1 MDMTTNDGSSTKD
14 TNITNT
20 TGLIQTGTNVRPS
33 TNTFKTKTTN
43 NETKT
48 VNNKTKTKTTNNETK
63 TANIKTTTE
72 RNIET
77 KTEPTTETSTDR
89 NATTK
94 TKRDTKATQSYI
106 TMDFDP
112 PTTMKEEQD
121 LLSAMYASACV
132 PNTMRM
138 SYDMVEDMLT
148 DHIDLMEGDDLEI
161 CNKDTELISI

>member
-1 MDMTTNDGSSTKD
+1 MTTNDGSSTKD
-14 TNITNT
+14 INITNT
-20 TGLIQTGTNVRPS
+20 TGLTQTGTNVRPS
-33 TNTFKTKTTN
+33 TNTFKTKTEN

-48 VNNKTKTKTTNNETK
+48 E
-63 TANIKTTTE
+63 NIKTTTE
-72 RNIET
+72 RNIKTTTERNNKT
-77 KTEPTTETSTDR
+77 TTEPTTETSTDQ

-94 TKRDTKATQSYI
+94 TKHDTKATQSYI

>member
-1 MDMTTNDGSSTKD
+1 MTTNDGSSTKD

-20 TGLIQTGTNVRPS
+20 TGLTQTGTNVRPS

-48 VNNKTKTKTTNNETK
+48 ENN
-63 TANIKTTTE
+63 
-72 RNIET
+72 ET

-94 TKRDTKATQSYI
+94 TKHDTKATQSYI

>member
-1 MDMTTNDGSSTKD
+1 MTTNDGSSTKD

-20 TGLIQTGTNVRPS
+20 TGLTQTGTNVRPS

-48 VNNKTKTKTTNNETK
+48 T
-63 TANIKTTTE
+63 NIKTTTE
-72 RNIET
+72 RNNVT
-77 KTEPTTETSTDR
+77 KTEPTTETSTDQ

-94 TKRDTKATQSYI
+94 TKHDTKATQSYI

>member
-1 MDMTTNDGSSTKD
+1 MTTNDGSSTKD

-20 TGLIQTGTNVRPS
+20 TGLTQTGTNVRPS
-33 TNTFKTKTTN
+33 TNTFKTKTA
-43 NETKT
+43 
-48 VNNKTKTKTTNNETK
+48 NNETK

-72 RNIET
+72 RNIES
-77 KTEPTTETSTDR
+77 KTEPTTETSTDQ

-94 TKRDTKATQSYI
+94 TKHDTKATQSYI

>member
-1 MDMTTNDGSSTKD
+1 MTTNDGSSTKD

-48 VNNKTKTKTTNNETK
+48 TNNETR
-63 TANIKTTTE
+63 TTNIKTTTE

-77 KTEPTTETSTDR
+77 KTEPTTETSTDQ

-94 TKRDTKATQSYI
+94 TKHDTKATQSYI

>member
-1 MDMTTNDGSSTKD
+1 MDMKTNDGSSTKD

-20 TGLIQTGTNVRPS
+20 TGLTQTGTNVRPS

-43 NETKT
+43 D
-48 VNNKTKTKTTNNETK
+48 ETK
-63 TANIKTTTE
+63 TANDETKAA
-72 RNIET
+72 NIET
-77 KTEPTTETSTDR
+77 KTEQTTETSTDQ
-89 NATTK
+89 NK
-94 TKRDTKATQSYI
+94 TAKPEHDTKATQSYI

>member
-48 VNNKTKTKTTNNETK
+48 
-63 TANIKTTTE
+63 ANIKTTTE

-77 KTEPTTETSTDR
+77 KTEPTTETSTDQ

-94 TKRDTKATQSYI
+94 TKQDTKATQSYI

-148 DHIDLMEGDDLEI
+148 DHIDLMEGDNLEI

>member
-1 MDMTTNDGSSTKD
+1 MTTNDGSSTKD

-20 TGLIQTGTNVRPS
+20 TGQTQTGTNVRPS

-48 VNNKTKTKTTNNETK
+48 ENNET
-63 TANIKTTTE
+63 T
-72 RNIET
+72 
-77 KTEPTTETSTDR
+77 TEPTTETSTDQ
-89 NATTK
+89 NATIK
-94 TKRDTKATQSYI
+94 TKHDTKATQSYI

>member
-43 NETKT
+43 DE
-48 VNNKTKTKTTNNETK
+48 TKTTNNETK
-63 TANIKTTTE
+63 TANNKTKTANNETTTE

-77 KTEPTTETSTDR
+77 KTEPTTETSTDQ
-89 NATTK
+89 NK
-94 TKRDTKATQSYI
+94 TAKPEHDTKATQSYI
-106 TMDFDP
+106 TMEFDP

>member
-1 MDMTTNDGSSTKD
+1 MTTNDGSSTKD

-48 VNNKTKTKTTNNETK
+48 T
-63 TANIKTTTE
+63 NIKTTTE

-77 KTEPTTETSTDR
+77 KTEPTTETSTDQ

-94 TKRDTKATQSYI
+94 TKHDTKATQSYI

>member
-1 MDMTTNDGSSTKD
+1 MDMKTNDGSSTKD

-48 VNNKTKTKTTNNETK
+48 TNNETK
-63 TANIKTTTE
+63 TANNETKTE

-77 KTEPTTETSTDR
+77 KTEPTTETSTDQ

-94 TKRDTKATQSYI
+94 TKHDTKATQSYI

>member
-48 VNNKTKTKTTNNETK
+48 TNNKTKTENNKTK
-63 TANIKTTTE
+63 TE

-94 TKRDTKATQSYI
+94 TKQDTKATQSYI

>member
-1 MDMTTNDGSSTKD
+1 MTTNDGSSTKD

-20 TGLIQTGTNVRPS
+20 TGLTQTGTNVRPS

-48 VNNKTKTKTTNNETK
+48 
-63 TANIKTTTE
+63 
-72 RNIET
+72 
-77 KTEPTTETSTDR
+77 EPTTETSTDQ
-89 NATTK
+89 NK
-94 TKRDTKATQSYI
+94 TAKPEHDTKATQSYI

>member
-1 MDMTTNDGSSTKD
+1 MDMKTNDGSSTKD

-20 TGLIQTGTNVRPS
+20 TGLTQTGTNVRPS
-33 TNTFKTKTTN
+33 TNTFKTKTAN
-43 NETKT
+43 I
-48 VNNKTKTKTTNNETK
+48 ETK

-72 RNIET
+72 RNKET
-77 KTEPTTETSTDR
+77 KTEPTTETSTDQ
-89 NATTK
+89 NK
-94 TKRDTKATQSYI
+94 TAKPEHDTKATQSYI

>member
-48 VNNKTKTKTTNNETK
+48 VNNKTKT
-63 TANIKTTTE
+63 ANIKTTTE

-77 KTEPTTETSTDR
+77 KTEPTTETSTDQ

-94 TKRDTKATQSYI
+94 TKHDTKATQSYI

>member
-20 TGLIQTGTNVRPS
+20 TGLTQTGTNVRPS
-33 TNTFKTKTTN
+33 TNTLKTKTTN

-48 VNNKTKTKTTNNETK
+48 TNN
-63 TANIKTTTE
+63 KTTTE
-72 RNIET
+72 RNNKT
-77 KTEPTTETSTDR
+77 TTEPTTETSTDR

-94 TKRDTKATQSYI
+94 TKQDTKATQSYI

>member
-1 MDMTTNDGSSTKD
+1 MDMKTNDGSSTKD

-20 TGLIQTGTNVRPS
+20 TGLTQTGTNVRPS
-33 TNTFKTKTTN
+33 TNTFKTKTAN
-43 NETKT
+43 DETKT
-48 VNNKTKTKTTNNETK
+48 ANDETK

-72 RNIET
+72 RNNET
-77 KTEPTTETSTDR
+77 KTEQTTETSTDQ
-89 NATTK
+89 NK
-94 TKRDTKATQSYI
+94 TAKPEHGTKATQSYI

>member
-48 VNNKTKTKTTNNETK
+48 TNNKTKTENNE
-63 TANIKTTTE
+63 TTTE

-94 TKRDTKATQSYI
+94 TKHDTKATQSYI

>member
-1 MDMTTNDGSSTKD
+1 MITNDGSSTKHTD
-14 TNITNT
+14 ITNT
-20 TGLIQTGTNVRPS
+20 TGLTQTGTNVRPS

-48 VNNKTKTKTTNNETK
+48 E
-63 TANIKTTTE
+63 NIKTTTE

-77 KTEPTTETSTDR
+77 TTEPTTETSTDQ

-94 TKRDTKATQSYI
+94 TKHDKKATQSYI

>member
-1 MDMTTNDGSSTKD
+1 MTTNDGSSTKD

-48 VNNKTKTKTTNNETK
+48 TNNE
-63 TANIKTTTE
+63 TTTE

-77 KTEPTTETSTDR
+77 KTEPTTETSTDQ

-94 TKRDTKATQSYI
+94 TKHDTKATKSYI

>member
-14 TNITNT
+14 TDITNT
-20 TGLIQTGTNVRPS
+20 TGLTQTGTNVRPS

-43 NETKT
+43 NETR
-48 VNNKTKTKTTNNETK
+48 TT
-63 TANIKTTTE
+63 NIKTTTE
-72 RNIET
+72 RNNKT
-77 KTEPTTETSTDR
+77 TTEPTTETSTDR

-94 TKRDTKATQSYI
+94 TKHDTKATQSYI

>member
-14 TNITNT
+14 TNRTNT
-20 TGLIQTGTNVRPS
+20 TGQTQTGTNVRPS

-48 VNNKTKTKTTNNETK
+48 TNNKTKTANNETK
-63 TANIKTTTE
+63 TE

-77 KTEPTTETSTDR
+77 KTEPTTETSTDQ

-94 TKRDTKATQSYI
+94 TKHDTKATQSYI

>member
-1 MDMTTNDGSSTKD
+1 MTTNDGSSTKD
-14 TNITNT
+14 TKITNT
-20 TGLIQTGTNVRPS
+20 TGLTQTGTNVRPS

-48 VNNKTKTKTTNNETK
+48 VNNKTKTTSNETK
-63 TANIKTTTE
+63 TENNETTTE

-77 KTEPTTETSTDR
+77 KTEPTTETSTDQ
-89 NATTK
+89 NK
-94 TKRDTKATQSYI
+94 TAKPEHDTKATQSYI

>member
-48 VNNKTKTKTTNNETK
+48 ENNKTK

-77 KTEPTTETSTDR
+77 KTEPTTETSTDQ

-94 TKRDTKATQSYI
+94 TKHDTKATQSYI

>member
-1 MDMTTNDGSSTKD
+1 MKTNDGSSTKD

-20 TGLIQTGTNVRPS
+20 TGLTQTGTNVRPS
-33 TNTFKTKTTN
+33 TNTFKTKTAN
-43 NETKT
+43 DETK
-48 VNNKTKTKTTNNETK
+48 
-63 TANIKTTTE
+63 IE

-77 KTEPTTETSTDR
+77 KTEQTTETSTDQ
-89 NATTK
+89 NK
-94 TKRDTKATQSYI
+94 TAKPEHDTKATQSYI

>member
-20 TGLIQTGTNVRPS
+20 TELIQTGTNVRPS

-48 VNNKTKTKTTNNETK
+48 TNNKTK

-72 RNIET
+72 RNIES
-77 KTEPTTETSTDR
+77 KTEPTTETSTDQ

-94 TKRDTKATQSYI
+94 TKHDTKATQSYI

>member
-48 VNNKTKTKTTNNETK
+48 TNNKTKTANN
-63 TANIKTTTE
+63 
-72 RNIET
+72 ET
-77 KTEPTTETSTDR
+77 KTEPTTETSTDQ

-94 TKRDTKATQSYI
+94 TKHDTKATQSYI

-112 PTTMKEEQD
+112 PTTMKEEQN

>member
-48 VNNKTKTKTTNNETK
+48 TNNKTKTANNE
-63 TANIKTTTE
+63 TTTE

-77 KTEPTTETSTDR
+77 TTEPTTETSTDR
-89 NATTK
+89 NAMTK
-94 TKRDTKATQSYI
+94 TKQDTKATKSYI

>member
-1 MDMTTNDGSSTKD
+1 MDMITNDGSSTKHTD
-14 TNITNT
+14 ITNT
-20 TGLIQTGTNVRPS
+20 TGLTQTGTNVRPS
-33 TNTFKTKTTN
+33 TNTFKTKTAN

-48 VNNKTKTKTTNNETK
+48 E
-63 TANIKTTTE
+63 NIKTTTE
-72 RNIET
+72 RNNKTTT
-77 KTEPTTETSTDR
+77 KPTTETSTDR

-94 TKRDTKATQSYI
+94 TKHDKKATQSYI

>member
-1 MDMTTNDGSSTKD
+1 MKTNDGSSTKD

-20 TGLIQTGTNVRPS
+20 TGLTQTGTNVRPS

-43 NETKT
+43 NK
-48 VNNKTKTKTTNNETK
+48 TK

-72 RNIET
+72 RNIVT
-77 KTEPTTETSTDR
+77 KTEPTTETSTDQ
-89 NATTK
+89 NK
-94 TKRDTKATQSYI
+94 TAKPEHDTKATQSYI

>member
-1 MDMTTNDGSSTKD
+1 MTTNDGSSTKD

-20 TGLIQTGTNVRPS
+20 TELIQTGTNVRPS
-33 TNTFKTKTTN
+33 TNTFKTKTAN

-48 VNNKTKTKTTNNETK
+48 TNNKTKTT
-63 TANIKTTTE
+63 NIKTTTE

-77 KTEPTTETSTDR
+77 KTEPTIETSTDQ
-89 NATTK
+89 NATIK
-94 TKRDTKATQSYI
+94 TKQDTKATQSYI

>member
-14 TNITNT
+14 INITNT

-43 NETKT
+43 NE
-48 VNNKTKTKTTNNETK
+48 TKTTNNETK

-94 TKRDTKATQSYI
+94 TKHDKKVTQSYI

-121 LLSAMYASACV
+121 LLLAMYASACV

>member
-20 TGLIQTGTNVRPS
+20 TGLTQTGTNVRPS
-33 TNTFKTKTTN
+33 TNTFKTKTA
-43 NETKT
+43 
-48 VNNKTKTKTTNNETK
+48 NNETK

-77 KTEPTTETSTDR
+77 KTEPTTETSTDQ
-89 NATTK
+89 NK
-94 TKRDTKATQSYI
+94 TAKPEHDTKATQSYI

>member
-1 MDMTTNDGSSTKD
+1 MKTNDGSSTKD
-14 TNITNT
+14 INITNT

-33 TNTFKTKTTN
+33 TNTFKTKTAN
-43 NETKT
+43 D
-48 VNNKTKTKTTNNETK
+48 ETK
-63 TANIKTTTE
+63 TANDETKTANDETKTANNKTKTE

-77 KTEPTTETSTDR
+77 KTEPTTETSTDQ

-94 TKRDTKATQSYI
+94 TKHDTKATQSYI

>member
-1 MDMTTNDGSSTKD
+1 MITNDGSSTKD

-33 TNTFKTKTTN
+33 TNTFKTKTAN

-48 VNNKTKTKTTNNETK
+48 TNNKTKTT
-63 TANIKTTTE
+63 NIKTTTE

-77 KTEPTTETSTDR
+77 KTEPTTETSTDQ
-89 NATTK
+89 NK
-94 TKRDTKATQSYI
+94 TAKPEHDTKATQSYI

>member
-1 MDMTTNDGSSTKD
+1 MTTNDGSSTKD

-20 TGLIQTGTNVRPS
+20 TGLTQTGTNVRPS

-48 VNNKTKTKTTNNETK
+48 TNNKTKTENN
-63 TANIKTTTE
+63 
-72 RNIET
+72 ET
-77 KTEPTTETSTDR
+77 KTEPTTETSTDQ

-94 TKRDTKATQSYI
+94 TKHDTKATQSYI

>member
-1 MDMTTNDGSSTKD
+1 MTTNDGSSTKD

-20 TGLIQTGTNVRPS
+20 TELIQTGTNVRPS

-48 VNNKTKTKTTNNETK
+48 TNNETR
-63 TANIKTTTE
+63 TTNIKTKTE
-72 RNIET
+72 RNNVT
-77 KTEPTTETSTDR
+77 KTETTTETSTDQ

-94 TKRDTKATQSYI
+94 TKQDTKATQSYI

-112 PTTMKEEQD
+112 PTTIKEEQD

>member
-1 MDMTTNDGSSTKD
+1 MTTNDGSSTKD

-20 TGLIQTGTNVRPS
+20 TELIQTGTNVRPS
-33 TNTFKTKTTN
+33 TNTFKTKTAN
-43 NETKT
+43 NEPKT
-48 VNNKTKTKTTNNETK
+48 TNNKTKTT
-63 TANIKTTTE
+63 NIKTTTE

-77 KTEPTTETSTDR
+77 KTEPTIETSTDQ
-89 NATTK
+89 NATIK
-94 TKRDTKATQSYI
+94 TKQDTKATQSYI

>member
-20 TGLIQTGTNVRPS
+20 TGLTQTGTNVRPS

-48 VNNKTKTKTTNNETK
+48 ENN
-63 TANIKTTTE
+63 
-72 RNIET
+72 ET

-94 TKRDTKATQSYI
+94 TKHDTKATQSYI

>member
-14 TNITNT
+14 INITNT
-20 TGLIQTGTNVRPS
+20 TGLTQTGTNVRPS
-33 TNTFKTKTTN
+33 TNTFKTKTA
-43 NETKT
+43 
-48 VNNKTKTKTTNNETK
+48 NNKTKTENN
-63 TANIKTTTE
+63 
-72 RNIET
+72 ET
-77 KTEPTTETSTDR
+77 KTEPTTETSTDQ

-94 TKRDTKATQSYI
+94 TKHDTKATQSYI